1 MFERAPGDQWRKFA
15 TMRAFYAFM
24 WSHPGKQLLFMG
36 TEFGQRRE
44 FSEQRG
50 VDWEESGNWG
60 HCGVQRLVKD
70 LNAIYRE
77 HPALHWLDND
87 PAGFTW
93 IDPDARG
100 ENVFSYLRYDGEEM
114 IACLVNFSARP
125 RPDRRIGL
133 PKEGVWKRSSTP
145 TPPTTTGAVSSGTSA
160 RWWRNRCHRTGIRY
174 RHWSLSPAGSG
185 VAAVR
190 ARTCRGAA

>member
-60 HCGVQRLVKD
+60 TAASSG
-70 LNAIYRE
+70 
-77 HPALHWLDND
+77 W
-87 PAGFTW
+87 
-93 IDPDARG
+93 
-100 ENVFSYLRYDGEEM
+100 S
-114 IACLVNFSARP
+114 
-125 RPDRRIGL
+125 RI
-133 PKEGVWKRSSTP
+133 STP
-145 TPPTTTGAVSSGTSA
+145 SIGSIRPCTGWTTIPQASPGSTRMPVAKTSSHTFATTA
-160 RWWRNRCHRTGIRY
+160 RR
-174 RHWSLSPAGSG
+174 
-185 VAAVR
+185 
-190 ARTCRGAA
+190 